1 MPLLI
6 EMVVD
11 LGVNRAEL
19 LQRLRTSKPLH
30 RPLSSSKRLV
40 RILRPIVEAAT
51 EPPSKARQELGR
63 AEARKA
69 HDGRRR
75 HIDAALE
82 IHRIHSGGYKPFAT
96 LSSLC
101 SAQDRLAVQ
110 SFKSVHRDP
119 RATQRIERDKDK
131 DEALALIRSDLSEA
145 LAALRTGGVDDELPH
160 RIEVKLAGALIRIFE
175 YAGAYQLDLDGAVRE
190 GLACKEAA

>member
-1 MPLLI
+1 M
-6 EMVVD
+6 
-11 LGVNRAEL
+11 LGSGPV
-19 LQRLRTSKPLH
+19 S
-30 RPLSSSKRLV
+30 RP
-40 RILRPIVEAAT
+40 A
-51 EPPSKARQELGR
+51 
-63 AEARKA
+63 
-69 HDGRRR
+69 
-75 HIDAALE
+75 
-82 IHRIHSGGYKPFAT
+82 
-96 LSSLC
+96 
-101 SAQDRLAVQ
+101 
-110 SFKSVHRDP
+110 FKSVHRDP